1 MSHVLLRGIQVGIPP
16 GFPSTDL
23 AQPGNSHS
31 QGLQALPP
39 CHPRGR
45 VPPGPGWSHGEG
57 RILPIA
63 IVLSREREGLVL
75 LPCGEHRGLHH
86 ALPKSGSQVLGADRA
101 GAAPVAP
108 TLPPGA
114 TSRRLCGKQSTL
126 SLPSQS
132 PTLSCFQNRDKET
145 LLRGFLGGQANFSGT
160 VQQHSSAQ
168 GVWAGCCKLH
178 CCHKE
183 ATAGCEV
190 PGPTVPLAPALAP
203 PATFAFQPRDPGV
216 PFCPLA
222 FAILGSVVRC
232 WFI

>member
-1 MSHVLLRGIQVGIPP
+1 MSCVLLRGSQAGFPP

-23 AQPGNSHS
+23 AQPGNPHS

-39 CHPRGR
+39 CHPRGC
-45 VPPGPGWSHGEG
+45 VPRGSHGEG

-63 IVLSREREGLVL
+63 IVLSREIEGLVL
-75 LPCGEHRGLHH
+75 LPRGEHCRLYH
-86 ALPKSGSQVLGADRA
+86 ALPKSSSQVLGAHRA
-101 GAAPVAP
+101 GAAPIAP

-114 TSRRLCGKQSTL
+114 TSRWLCRKQSTL

-132 PTLSCFQNRDKET
+132 PTLRSKIETKKT
-145 LLRGFLGGQANFSGT
+145 LLHGFFGGQAHFSGT
-160 VQQHSSAQ
+160 TQQHSSAQ
-168 GVWAGCCKLH
+168 GAQAGCCKLH

-203 PATFAFQPRDPGV
+203 PETFAFQPRDPGV